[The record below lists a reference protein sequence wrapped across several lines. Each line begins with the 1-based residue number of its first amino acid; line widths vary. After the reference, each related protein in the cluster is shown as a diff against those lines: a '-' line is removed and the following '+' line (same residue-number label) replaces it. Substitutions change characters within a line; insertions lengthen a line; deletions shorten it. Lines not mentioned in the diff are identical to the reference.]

1 MSSNKMT
8 LSGLDVKGPKTLS
21 INLADDYLEVRGF
34 GKPVTKKKAQLMAE
48 RLFADY
54 DLVWRFISV
63 LEKNPAFKELSKDKA
78 FQVLKAMIDPSKQI
92 VSGVF
97 GKEIILQ
104 ILAQKNCE
112 GIRYIYAKDDA
123 GRPTIILTGV
133 EQIDGKFIKNK
144 DGITIAKSSILKAKK
159 TTTVLFKKSTQAV
172 AAKSTSDGGD
182 SGDDPINGEVH
193 DDGLTVEETRK
204 LLSTI

>member
-8 LSGLDVKGPKTLS
+8 VNGLDVRGTKTLS

-48 RLFADY
+48 RLFAENDI
-54 DLVWRFISV
+54 VWKFILT
-63 LEKNPAFKELSKDKA
+63 LEKNPAFKELAKDKA
-78 FQVLKAMIDPSKQI
+78 FQLLKQMIDPSKQI

-123 GRPTIILTGV
+123 GRQTIILTGV
-133 EQIDGKFIKNK
+133 EEIEGKFIKNK
-144 DGITIAKSSILKAKK
+144 DGITIAKSSVLTAKK
-159 TTTVLFKKSTQAV
+159 IKAAQPKKAALAV
-172 AAKSTSDGGD
+172 AAKSTGDGGD

-204 LLSTI
+204 LLSTL